1 MALSRQRPRTWLSSE
16 QGYELARVGTKMG
29 LPVDLQRLIWAD
41 VTENYYS
48 RGSVIDRAARVLQV
62 AWCRLRAIIRRA
74 PNDTY
79 VPTVGWKQIVSNG
92 GLRDGPDSGWMVTRY
107 SSARQ
112 RFLVYMRSAVYMR

>member
-48 RGSVIDRAARVLQV
+48 RGSVIDRAALVLQV
-62 AWCRLRAIIRRA
+62 AWRRLRVILANLDRQIR
-74 PNDTY
+74 
-79 VPTVGWKQIVSNG
+79 VGCFKLPSSINRHAGVVRRLIA
-92 GLRDGPDSGWMVTRY
+92 LRFPDE
-107 SSARQ
+107 AR
-112 RFLVYMRSAVYMR
+112 